1 MAGALGVQRQELL
14 TKRKIFQD
22 EVPTRTQG
30 ADNPADEVPEPRE
43 HGRNLIQRSGNKTGP
58 KSFILRVHD
67 ILMRDSAARA
77 APGLMSGTMTNSRT
91 VTSQSSTRYSSTSR
105 IVLGGLKFHC

>member
-30 ADNPADEVPEPRE
+30 ADNPADEVPEPQE
-43 HGRNLIQRSGNKTGP
+43 HGRNLIEGPATKQVPSRS
-58 KSFILRVHD
+58 FYE
-67 ILMRDSAARA
+67 
-77 APGLMSGTMTNSRT
+77 RT
-91 VTSQSSTRYSSTSR
+91 T
-105 IVLGGLKFHC
+105 F